1 MDERRPAAGEREA
14 TRPEAPPA
22 RPPAAEPTRARE
34 HLANE
39 RTLLAWTRTS
49 LTLIG
54 VGFVVARF
62 GLFLRTLESPGK
74 PVARF
79 SISAVIGIS
88 AIVAGLIAGA
98 AAAVRF
104 ARARRQIEA
113 GAYRAEYWPEVLLM
127 TMVGVLG
134 VALAVYLGVNG

>member
-1 MDERRPAAGEREA
+1 MSEDERMLGTRE
-14 TRPEAPPA
+14 PEAAHPPA
-22 RPPAAEPTRARE
+22 SPAAEPTRARE

-62 GLFLRTLESPGK
+62 GLFLRTLESPGT

-79 SISAVIGIS
+79 SVSALIGIA
-88 AIVAGLIAGA
+88 AIVAGLVAGGA
-98 AAAVRF
+98 ALVRF
-104 ARARRQIEA
+104 ARARGQIEA
-113 GAYRAEYWPEVLLM
+113 GAYRAEYWPEALLM
-127 TMVGVLG
+127 VMVGLLG
-134 VALAVYLGVNG
+134 VALAVYLAVNG